1 MEGAIAGNRPA
12 VAIVSSNWAKDV
24 VSARNTLK
32 EIRTCLMPQDIP
44 ETAVYCVRGVP
55 CYKFCPGLPG
65 DDGFWV
71 VAGQERDNLMQQSEI
86 QALLEFEEAMIF
98 DGELVYGV
106 KVGRV
111 VEGKYLLLRQNFLEV
126 I

>member
-1 MEGAIAGNRPA
+1 
-12 VAIVSSNWAKDV
+12 
-24 VSARNTLK
+24 
-32 EIRTCLMPQDIP
+32 
-44 ETAVYCVRGVP
+44 
-55 CYKFCPGLPG
+55 
-65 DDGFWV
+65 
-71 VAGQERDNLMQQSEI
+71 MQQSEI

-111 VEGKYLLLRQNFLEV
+111 VADKYLLLRQNFLEV

>member
-1 MEGAIAGNRPA
+1 M
-12 VAIVSSNWAKDV
+12 VLDV

-55 CYKFCPGLPG
+55 CYKFSPDLPG

-71 VAGQERDNLMQQSEI
+71 VAGEERDNLMQQSEI
-86 QALLEFEEAMIF
+86 QAVLEFEEAMIF
-98 DGELVYGV
+98 DGELIYGV
-106 KVGRV
+106 KAGRV
-111 VEGKYLLLRQNFLEV
+111 VEDKYLLLRLNFLEV